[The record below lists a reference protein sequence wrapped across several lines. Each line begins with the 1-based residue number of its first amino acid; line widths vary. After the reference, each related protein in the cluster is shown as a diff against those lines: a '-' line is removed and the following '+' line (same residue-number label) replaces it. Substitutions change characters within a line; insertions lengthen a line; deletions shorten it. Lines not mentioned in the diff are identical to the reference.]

1 MRYFYRR
8 RFRRYTHRNRHDSLR
23 NGIYTCG
30 KHNLLF
36 STFNGFVFHKINKHI
51 LAQERDQV
59 VTIP

>member
-1 MRYFYRR
+1 MRYFFRR
-8 RFRRYTHRNRHDSLR
+8 RLRRKQRYDSLR

-51 LAQERDQV
+51 LSKERDQS